1 MCSHF
6 RKYMNPNRPIAE
18 SRNGVDFGC
27 PKCTE
32 MGPIADSQGVER
44 VDGMVVQLTKHMNP
58 KTLDRRI

>member
-1 MCSHF
+1 
-6 RKYMNPNRPIAE
+6 MNPNRPIAE

-44 VDGMVVQLTKHMNP
+44 VDGMVVQLTKHINP